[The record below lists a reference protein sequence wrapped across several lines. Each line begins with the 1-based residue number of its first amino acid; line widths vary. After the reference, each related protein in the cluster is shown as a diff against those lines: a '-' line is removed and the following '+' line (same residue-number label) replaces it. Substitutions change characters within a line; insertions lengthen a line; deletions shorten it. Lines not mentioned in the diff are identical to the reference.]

1 MRVKKRMGVATGGAL
16 FAAGLWIG
24 CGAEAPVQPSG
35 RSMGAPA
42 HVEPKAAA
50 EPPRVDYV
58 LLEPTSPRP
67 GSEVQAR
74 AETAAAPGSAI
85 ELRYLW
91 AIDGRRVPERA
102 GHLLVPESAR
112 KGATIEV
119 EVVANDGRRSSD
131 PVTATVRVGNRPP
144 ALLGVRLEPA
154 DVVRVGEEIVAVAE
168 GRDGD
173 GDPIDFTYA
182 WTVNGELHETARERF
197 LADDLKRGD
206 EVVVRVRAT
215 DGEDETPPLD
225 SAPVRVGNSAP
236 AIVSTPVGVNSEG
249 VFRYVVDAR
258 DPDGDRNLRFRLLA
272 GPEGATIDPLLGE
285 VVWTASADRVGT
297 HSFEVEVEDGHGG
310 RTQQHFEVTVR
321 ELQRNPTA
329 AVLGDSGAEG
339 DPASIE

>member
-1 MRVKKRMGVATGGAL
+1 MRVIKRVGTATGGAL
-16 FAAGLWIG
+16 FAAGLSIG
-24 CGAEAPVQPSG
+24 CGAEAPVQPTG

-42 HVEPKAAA
+42 QVDSRASA
-50 EPPRVDYV
+50 EPPRVEYV
-58 LLEPTSPRP
+58 LLEPSSPRP

-74 AETAAAPGSAI
+74 AETSAAPGRAL

-102 GHLLVPESAR
+102 GHLIVPESAR
-112 KGATIEV
+112 KGSTIEV
-119 EVVANDGRRSSD
+119 EVVANDGRQSSD
-131 PVTATVRVGNRPP
+131 PVSATVRVGNRPP

-168 GRDGD
+168 GRDAD

-182 WTVNGELHETARERF
+182 WTVNGELHENTRERF
-197 LADDLKRGD
+197 ATEGLKRGD
-206 EVVVRVRAT
+206 EIAVRVRAT

-225 SAPVRVGNSAP
+225 SGLVRVGNSAP

-321 ELQRNPTA
+321 ELQRSPAT
-329 AVLGDSGAEG
+329 AVLGDSDAEG
-339 DPASIE
+339 GPASIE